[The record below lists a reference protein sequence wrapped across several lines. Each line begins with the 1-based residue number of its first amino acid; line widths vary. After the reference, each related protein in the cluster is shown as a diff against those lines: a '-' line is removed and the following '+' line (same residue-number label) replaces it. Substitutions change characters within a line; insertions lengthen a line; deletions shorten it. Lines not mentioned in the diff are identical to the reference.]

1 MATEKTIII
10 NAKTDKAVK
19 EVDKLNKETSK
30 VGESA
35 EKSEKGVKGLGK
47 GFKVLGTAM
56 KAAGIGLIVALV
68 AKLTQAFTQNQKVMD
83 AVNSIFTTINIVF
96 TEVTT
101 AIINAFE
108 SVSKANNGFEA
119 LGKTLKGLI
128 TLALTPLKVQFFGI
142 KLAIEEA
149 QLIWEK
155 SFLGDGDTT
164 TIKEIN
170 ESIAETKQSLK
181 DVGTDAIQATKD
193 IKNNIGE
200 AAGSIV
206 DFGSK
211 AIDEISKVNVSAAKA
226 QADRL
231 TEARKAAQLAQ
242 VEIQGLIEKY
252 DREAEIQRQIRDDE
266 RLSIN
271 DRIKAN
277 DELNKI
283 LEKQLQEQL
292 KLANER
298 VNAAEL
304 EISATG
310 DRIENEVAL
319 KEAKNEVAAIE
330 AQITGFQ
337 SEQRVNEA
345 ALQQERIDNLEELR
359 LIGKSE
365 VERQIAESENELERQ
380 KRQIERT
387 VEDEKEKFRLLRAA
401 EKEHNER
408 VAEIENEETQK
419 ELERIKQK
427 EALLR
432 EFENETAIQKLER
445 EEAENIAELER
456 LEGTEAEKQRIREF
470 YSKKR
475 DELEKKSREQ
485 QAEEEKAN
493 LDLILTL
500 TANSFSQLTAV
511 LGEQSKAGKAFAV
524 AEALIN
530 TFKGI
535 TAGLGLG
542 FPFSIPA
549 VAFAAKTGFAAVK
562 NILSTKPSSSG
573 GSVGGAASSA
583 SASTSAAS
591 QVQAPQFNVVGD
603 AGTNQIASTLNEQNE
618 NPARA
623 YVVSREMSSQQEL
636 DRNIETDS
644 SLG

>member
-35 EKSEKGVKGLGK
+35 EKSGKGVKLLGK

-83 AVNSIFTTINIVF
+83 TVNSVFTTINIVF

-101 AIINAFE
+101 AITNAFE
-108 SVSKANNGFEA
+108 SVSNANNGFEA
-119 LGKTLKGLI
+119 LGKTVKGLI
-128 TLALTPLKVQFFGI
+128 TLALTPLKAQFFGI
-142 KLAIEEA
+142 KLAVQQA

-155 SFLGDGDTT
+155 SIFGDGDPT
-164 TIKEIN
+164 TIKELN
-170 ESIAETKQSLK
+170 ESIEETKQSLK
-181 DVGTDAIQATKD
+181 GVGTDAIQATKD

-211 AIDEISKVNVSAAKA
+211 AIDGIKKVNIEAAKA

-231 TEARKAAQLAQ
+231 TELRKQAQLAEVQ
-242 VEIQGLIEKY
+242 IQGLIEKY
-252 DREAEIQRQIRDDE
+252 DQEAEIQRQIRDDV
-266 RLSIN
+266 RLSIEERIRAN
-271 DRIKAN
+271 DRLG
-277 DELNKI
+277 EVLQ
-283 LEKQLQEQL
+283 KQLDQQL
-292 KLANER
+292 KLANLR
-298 VNAAEL
+298 VTAARE
-304 EISATG
+304 EIKATG
-310 DRIENEVAL
+310 DNIENQIAL
-319 KEAKNEVAAIE
+319 EQALNEVAAVQ
-330 AQITGFQ
+330 AQITGFV
-337 SEQRVNEA
+337 SEQQVNEA

-380 KRQIERT
+380 KNQIERT
-387 VEDEKEKFRLLRAA
+387 VENEKEKFRLLRAA

-408 VAEIENEETQK
+408 VAEIENEEAQK

-445 EEAENIAELER
+445 EEAEKIAELER

-475 DELEKKSREQ
+475 DELEKKSKEEQ
-485 QAEEEKAN
+485 LKEEKILRDQTIAMTAQTFGSIAN
-493 LDLILTL
+493 L
-500 TANSFSQLTAV
+500 

-524 AEALIN
+524 AQALIN
-530 TFKGI
+530 TFQGI
-535 TAGLGLG
+535 SAGVALG
-542 FPFSIPA
+542 FPLAIPA
-549 VAFAAKTGFAAVK
+549 VAAAASTGFGAVK
-562 NILSTKPSSSG
+562 NILSTKPAASG
-573 GSVGGAASSA
+573 GNAASSA